1 MKFWKRLHIYSSHLF
16 LVVADTSLATSH
28 CNAAEP
34 GVEMETAQLSGCVLI
49 NEKEPGPTHFQ
60 RFSRNLLLS
69 PENQPHMDKVFL
81 PSFLPSFKE
90 KPGMACMSICIEFKL
105 IMFCRINQYRIIY
118 NPCRSQKAFKVDLFP
133 LCLDPLTIF

>member
-81 PSFLPSFKE
+81 PSFLPSRRSREWPVWVFVLNSSWLCFA
-90 KPGMACMSICIEFKL
+90 GLTNIES
-105 IMFCRINQYRIIY
+105 Y
-118 NPCRSQKAFKVDLFP
+118 
-133 LCLDPLTIF
+133 TILADHKRHSR